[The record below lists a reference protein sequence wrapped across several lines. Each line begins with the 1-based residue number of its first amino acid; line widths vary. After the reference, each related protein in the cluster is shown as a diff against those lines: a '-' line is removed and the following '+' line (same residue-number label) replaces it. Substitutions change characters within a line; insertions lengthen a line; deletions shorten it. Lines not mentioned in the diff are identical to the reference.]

1 MKKKCDKKKE
11 DAKKRP
17 RVVHGLRPVPNFLRS

>member
-17 RVVHGLRPVPNFLRS
+17 RVVHGLRPVPNLL

>member
-11 DAKKRP
+11 GAKKRP
-17 RVVHGLRPVPNFLRS
+17 RVVHDLRPVPNFLRS